1 MDEGLQPSPEP
12 SPDDLSSPNPDQAA
26 PLLQAQQRPPS
37 RAEREEMRPGSASG
51 TGKMDAETIETAAVK
66 EGADAQSSVTGTDRE
81 QSEQERTT
89 EKDSERDRIEEEKDC
104 EDKED
109 EDRETADE
117 GLPPSKG
124 SEDESEEESEEQKET
139 PDANNNSLETPQE
152 HQEDFID
159 VPDPHAQVGLTDIE
173 TGIIT
178 VLILSIVDRT
188 LSVSCAASQ
197 VEPVEE
203 TYCSDEIEVVLV
215 DNSVPGPVSARLDD
229 SDTVKIIITMSCD
242 PQTAAQLEESVKQS
256 LLENAQVR
264 NIFGLLFRTVK
275 IIVYHLFQL
284 FIGSN

>member
-51 TGKMDAETIETAAVK
+51 TGKMDTETMETAAVK
-66 EGADAQSSVTGTDRE
+66 EGVDAQSSVTGTDRE
-81 QSEQERTT
+81 QSEQDRTT

-159 VPDPHAQVGLTDIE
+159 VPDPPAQVGLTDIE

-178 VLILSIVDRT
+178 VLILSIVRRT
-188 LSVSCAASQ
+188 LSVSLRLSQ
-197 VEPVEE
+197 WRRR
-203 TYCSDEIEVVLV
+203 TALT
-215 DNSVPGPVSARLDD
+215 RLRWF
-229 SDTVKIIITMSCD
+229 
-242 PQTAAQLEESVKQS
+242 L
-256 LLENAQVR
+256 
-264 NIFGLLFRTVK
+264 
-275 IIVYHLFQL
+275 
-284 FIGSN
+284 